1 MMNTVGGKILAI
13 FGLVALLGSVA
24 CENIALIKRPTPQ
37 LDGDEIVG
45 EITRIDSGLKQIYLR
60 PTADVSSRVS
70 TQTVRYDDN
79 TQVLSRGREF
89 PVSSLEVG
97 DIVALQVWPR
107 DRERS
112 ANLIRVQQSRRD
124 RDLARSGSEIQRIEG
139 TVERIDSR
147 GEFELRERLGAKV
160 IVLLP
165 PNAPKSIVAEVEQLR
180 RGDHVL
186 AEGRYVSRDRFELEK
201 LF

>member
-1 MMNTVGGKILAI
+1 MKSVSGKILAV
-13 FGLVALLGSVA
+13 FGLAALLAGAA

-45 EITRIDSGLKQIYLR
+45 EIADIDSRLKHIYLR
-60 PTADVSSRVS
+60 PAAEVSRGTS

-79 TQVLSRGREF
+79 TQVLYRGREYS
-89 PVSSLEVG
+89 VNSLEVG
-97 DIVALQVWPR
+97 DIVALQVWHR

-124 RDLARSGSEIQRIEG
+124 RDLTRTGSDIQRIEG

-147 GEFELRERLGAKV
+147 DLFELRERSGAMI
-160 IVLLP
+160 IVSLP
-165 PNAPKSIVAEVEQLR
+165 PNARQSVVAQVERLR

-186 AEGRYVSRDRFELEK
+186 GEGRYVSLDRFELES
-201 LF
+201 LL

>member
-1 MMNTVGGKILAI
+1 M
-13 FGLVALLGSVA
+13 
-24 CENIALIKRPTPQ
+24 
-37 LDGDEIVG
+37 
-45 EITRIDSGLKQIYLR
+45 
-60 PTADVSSRVS
+60 
-70 TQTVRYDDN
+70 TVRYDDN
-79 TQVLSRGREF
+79 TQVLSRGREY

-112 ANLIRVQQSRRD
+112 ANLIRVRQNRRD

>member
-1 MMNTVGGKILAI
+1 MKSVTGKILAI
-13 FGLVALLGSVA
+13 YGLVALLGSVA
-24 CENIALIKRPTPQ
+24 CENIALIKRPTPE

-45 EITRIDSGLKQIYLR
+45 EITSIDSHLKQIYLR
-60 PTADVSSRVS
+60 STTDVSSRAS
-70 TQTVRYDDN
+70 TRTVRYDDN
-79 TQVLSRGREF
+79 TQVLSRGREYS
-89 PVSSLEVG
+89 VSSLEVG
-97 DIVALQVWPR
+97 DIVALQVWRR
-107 DRERS
+107 DPERS

-124 RDLARSGSEIQRIEG
+124 RDSARSGSEIQRIEG

-147 GEFELRERLGAKV
+147 GEFELQDRSGGTV

-165 PNAPKSIVAEVEQLR
+165 TNAPKSVVAEVEQLR

-186 AEGRYVSRDRFELEK
+186 GEGRYVSRDRFELEK

>member
-1 MMNTVGGKILAI
+1 MKSVSGKILAV
-13 FGLVALLGSVA
+13 FGLAALLGGAA

-37 LDGDEIVG
+37 VDGDEIVG
-45 EITRIDSGLKQIYLR
+45 EITDIDSRLKHIYLR
-60 PTADVSSRVS
+60 PAAEVSSGTS

-79 TQVLSRGREF
+79 TQVLYRGREYS
-89 PVSSLEVG
+89 VNSLEVG
-97 DIVALQVWPR
+97 DIVALQVWHR

-124 RDLARSGSEIQRIEG
+124 RDLTRTGFDIQRIEG

-147 GEFELRERLGAKV
+147 DLFELRERSGAKI
-160 IVLLP
+160 IVSLP
-165 PNAPKSIVAEVEQLR
+165 PNARQSVVAQVERLR

-186 AEGRYVSRDRFELEK
+186 GEGRYVSRERFELES
-201 LF
+201 LL